1 MKCKGHENNENES
14 RFKKL
19 LIVKQILLVIT
30 TGNVERSVWRIWML
44 LLGCKG
50 LSWENIFPGGGG
62 EEGGTELLGTQ
73 KMGMYF
79 QTGYGLQKSWV

>member
-1 MKCKGHENNENES
+1 
-14 RFKKL
+14 
-19 LIVKQILLVIT
+19 
-30 TGNVERSVWRIWML
+30 ML

-62 EEGGTELLGTQ
+62 GEERGTELLGTQ

-79 QTGYGLQKSWV
+79 QTGYGLQKS

>member
-1 MKCKGHENNENES
+1 
-14 RFKKL
+14 
-19 LIVKQILLVIT
+19 
-30 TGNVERSVWRIWML
+30 ML

-62 EEGGTELLGTQ
+62 EEGGTELLSTQ

-79 QTGYGLQKSWV
+79 QTGYGLQKS

>member
-1 MKCKGHENNENES
+1 
-14 RFKKL
+14 
-19 LIVKQILLVIT
+19 
-30 TGNVERSVWRIWML
+30 ML

-50 LSWENIFPGGGG
+50 LSRENIFPGGGG

-79 QTGYGLQKSWV
+79 QTGYGLQSPEFNIGCKIFLSGLEAFSRGCELATCDICVHYL

>member
-1 MKCKGHENNENES
+1 
-14 RFKKL
+14 
-19 LIVKQILLVIT
+19 
-30 TGNVERSVWRIWML
+30 ML

-62 EEGGTELLGTQ
+62 GVGTELLGTQ

-79 QTGYGLQKSWV
+79 QTGYGLQKS